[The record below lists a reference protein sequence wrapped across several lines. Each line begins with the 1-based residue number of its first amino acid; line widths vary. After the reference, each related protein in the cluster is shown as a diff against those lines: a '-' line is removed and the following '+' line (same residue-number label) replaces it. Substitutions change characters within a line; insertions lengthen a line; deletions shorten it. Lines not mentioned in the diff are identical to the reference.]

1 MASGTPHERQRDAYT
16 ENAPCQRAGHEAET
30 RRQVTPYQHPLR
42 KAFPERCE
50 QRELAESRRKGV
62 RIRQGH
68 IRPQYGIGK
77 KQRQDENKA
86 APKTPAIRRTVQTKP
101 FHGFYLEAN
110 GPDPGNST
118 PKASQRQRRQRAKPT
133 LRYPEITVIPQWQCL
148 RWFSSFIVSNPAK
161 SHKRLMA
168 HTTLLSSGAEMET
181 DSGINLMLSP
191 KGVAF
196 RPITVKIVVKQMN
209 IPITPPGL
217 HVTL

>member
-1 MASGTPHERQRDAYT
+1 MPARGARGRNEAAGNALPASAAQGFPRTLRATRTCRIPPQRGAHPSVPHTP
-16 ENAPCQRAGHEAET
+16 
-30 RRQVTPYQHPLR
+30 
-42 KAFPERCE
+42 
-50 QRELAESRRKGV
+50 
-62 RIRQGH
+62 
-68 IRPQYGIGK
+68 GK

-168 HTTLLSSGAEMET
+168 HTTLLTSGAEMET

-209 IPITPPGL
+209 TPIIPPGL
-217 HVTL
+217 HMTL

>member
-1 MASGTPHERQRDAYT
+1 MPARGARGRNEAAGNALPASAAQGFPRTLRATRTCRIPPQRGAHPSVPHTPAIRYRK
-16 ENAPCQRAGHEAET
+16 EAET
-30 RRQVTPYQHPLR
+30 RR
-42 KAFPERCE
+42 E
-50 QRELAESRRKGV
+50 QGRT
-62 RIRQGH
+62 
-68 IRPQYGIGK
+68 
-77 KQRQDENKA
+77 QDTSD
-86 APKTPAIRRTVQTKP
+86 PPDGQTKP

-110 GPDPGNST
+110 GPDREIQL

-217 HVTL
+217 HMTL

>member
-1 MASGTPHERQRDAYT
+1 MRSGANKVFRHKLMANAVSSFSVPNGPASARAPNPCRSGTWPAVRQRKNHEGQRDAYT
-16 ENAPCQRAGHEAET
+16 EKAPCQRTGHEAET

-42 KAFPERCE
+42 EAFPKSGE

-118 PKASQRQRRQRAKPT
+118 PKASQRQRRQRAKP
-133 LRYPEITVIPQWQCL
+133 P
-148 RWFSSFIVSNPAK
+148 S
-161 SHKRLMA
+161 
-168 HTTLLSSGAEMET
+168 
-181 DSGINLMLSP
+181 
-191 KGVAF
+191 
-196 RPITVKIVVKQMN
+196 
-209 IPITPPGL
+209 
-217 HVTL
+217 VTQR